1 MTLMNRR
8 RRSWSCAPAPSLVH
22 VLSLSLSFPFAHSQS
37 ANWLE
42 NNLSLC
48 DRCDG
53 TLGMPPILMFKL
65 KFIYL
70 NLLYLLLHPFL
81 LHYDMV
87 LLSSISSVHFFE
99 VTMVLMALI
108 FWVIVKE
115 LGNYFAWCLVYQVH
129 KHSFYICLHE

>member
-1 MTLMNRR
+1 
-8 RRSWSCAPAPSLVH
+8 
-22 VLSLSLSFPFAHSQS
+22 
-37 ANWLE
+37 
-42 NNLSLC
+42 
-48 DRCDG
+48 
-53 TLGMPPILMFKL
+53 MPPILMFKL

-99 VTMVLMALI
+99 MTMVLMALI

-129 KHSFYICLHE
+129 KHSFFICLHE